1 VTRKSL
7 LLFAAAPVIWG
18 SSFLFIPVAVEHI
31 PPAMVVFG
39 RTVTGAAFLVP
50 LAARRRAF
58 RGLRQVIVP
67 IAVTLLDMAAPAFL
81 TAWGERRVSSSVAG
95 NLTATDPLFADD
107 PSGAV
112 PVQAPSV
119 SG

>member
-18 SSFLFIPVAVEHI
+18 SSFLCIRVAVEHI
-31 PPAMVVFG
+31 PPAVVVFG

-67 IAVTLLDMAAPAFL
+67 IAVVTLLDMAA
-81 TAWGERRVSSSVAG
+81 WGEQRVSSSVAG

-107 PSGAV
+107 PSGAA
-112 PVQAPSV
+112 PVQAPPV